1 MGGDKR
7 QKRWLESWP
16 CGCREWI
23 LLTLDEDRD
32 IFDEEVYRSEHC
44 LEYEALRRREER
56 ATERMYGA
64 FARFGLDSPE
74 HERAKKEYEDACLEA
89 DKHFDPTPRSE
100 AVE

>member
-7 QKRWLESWP
+7 QKRWLESRP

-23 LLTLDEDRD
+23 LLTLDEDGD

-44 LEYEALRRREER
+44 LHYEALRRREER
-56 ATERMYGA
+56 ATERMDLA
-64 FARFGLDSPE
+64 FARFGLGSPE
-74 HERAKKEYEDACLEA
+74 HAQAKKEYEEAYNEA
-89 DKHFDPTPRSE
+89 DRHFDPAPRSE